1 MKLLS
6 VYAFIAVVLAFAAIS
21 FCKTQSYQHRFHK
34 SQENKYFIQEPTV
47 LYIKKSNVRTNQT
60 NIV

>member
-47 LYIKKSNVRTNQT
+47 LYIKKVM
-60 NIV
+60 